1 MFFLKKKITY
11 DIIHQKSEKGNYK
24 CEKIRKKKR
33 KKTLLLANYWRIK
46 CTILYSL
53 YSI

>member
-33 KKTLLLANYWRIK
+33 KKTLF
-46 CTILYSL
+46 T
-53 YSI
+53 